1 MGFRIQILTPGRK
14 SDPGVCSVREK
25 KPYYRLA
32 DMDRK
37 LIKILCNTTCCVLAI
52 LFFAGLTAHADIYRY
67 IDENGVMHFTNT
79 PTSSDHEYKLFV
91 REKPAVTKRYSPK
104 KYDKI
109 IADASRQ
116 YGVSIPLIKAII
128 KAESDFNPKAVSK
141 KGAKGLMQ
149 IMPQNFKPLGIED
162 PFDPSQNIHAGA
174 RYFKQMFDRFNGK
187 LALSLAAYNAGP
199 HAVER
204 YKTVPPYEETEEYVR
219 RVLKFFHDYK
229 NL

>member
-1 MGFRIQILTPGRK
+1 MDWNKINKYFIT
-14 SDPGVCSVREK
+14 VCYV
-25 KPYYRLA
+25 
-32 DMDRK
+32 
-37 LIKILCNTTCCVLAI
+37 VVI
-52 LFFAGLTAHADIYRY
+52 LFSAGLTAHADIYRY

-79 PTSSDHEYKLFV
+79 PTSSEHEYKLFL
-91 REKPAVTKRYSPK
+91 REKTAVTKRYSPA
-104 KYDKI
+104 KYDEI
-109 IADASRQ
+109 IAEASRQ
-116 YGVSIPLIKAII
+116 YGVSVPLIKAII
-128 KAESDFNPKAVSK
+128 KAESDFNPKAVSR

-174 RYFKQMFDRFNGK
+174 RYFKQMYDRFNGK

-199 HAVER
+199 NAVER

-219 RVLKFFHDYK
+219 RVLKFFHDFK